1 MKVTTSIFLYCAFAI
16 GVLARDN
23 TKQMT
28 KNVDAPAD
36 LPKEVAAYYNNL
48 VEKDEDVQKQVARL
62 TARSREK
69 AGGLFKLAEE
79 PRAFEWFPTSE
90 TRSENVGDIV
100 HGPFLV
106 VQTAGRWRTKDSDAD
121 MALVAEFNVDYDETN
136 PSGPKLTITFLGF
149 RKFIITPATGA
160 K

>member
-16 GVLARDN
+16 GVLAGDN

-28 KNVDAPAD
+28 KNVEAAAD
-36 LPKEVAAYYNNL
+36 LPKEVAAYYSNL

-62 TARSREK
+62 TGRSREK

-79 PRAFEWFPTSE
+79 PRAFEWFPMSE
-90 TRSENVGDIV
+90 TRSDAHGDTA
-100 HGPFLV
+100 HGRFLV

-136 PSGPKLTITFLGF
+136 PSGPTLTITFLGF

>member
-1 MKVTTSIFLYCAFAI
+1 MKITISIFLYCAFAI
-16 GVLARDN
+16 GVLAGDN

-62 TARSREK
+62 TGRSREK

-79 PRAFEWFPTSE
+79 PRAFEWFPMSE
-90 TRSENVGDIV
+90 TRSDNGDTA
-100 HGPFLV
+100 HGRFLV

-121 MALVAEFNVDYDETN
+121 IALVAEFNVDYDETN
-136 PSGPKLTITFLGF
+136 PSGHKLTIAFLGF